1 MIARTES
8 LMSLC
13 PTRIDL
19 DAELREAKR
28 ATRRAEIKRNREAL
42 RVAAAPLP
50 AVPAATAQALRREA
64 LRRLGLTPEA
74 RSRT

>member
-1 MIARTES
+1 
-8 LMSLC
+8 MSLC

-50 AVPAATAQALRREA
+50 AVPAATRKRSGGKHCAALA
-64 LRRLGLTPEA
+64 
-74 RSRT
+74 